1 MSDSETAAAR
11 TEDRSPSASVSPGPP
26 PAAAP
31 PPPRADEG
39 GAEKGGLLRFLLFAV
54 LVVPLGVLV
63 VAAMIVLIGGLSVP
77 LGLLGLA
84 LVFRENRAYKFVMSG
99 RYLRYRRVNLIA
111 SVCIAI
117 GVMALIAVYSIMSG
131 FQKELRDSI
140 RGTYSHV
147 VVKRDR
153 LSAPASPSAT
163 DEIAALVRSSAHVK
177 EVAPRIPTFGI
188 IGTRGTFTA
197 GSQQLTT
204 SGILIFG
211 VDPAKERGATSFRE
225 GLEKVLNTRPSLA
238 VASLDD
244 PFAAAEKYSE
254 AAGGAPKP
262 GVILGEFLARQL
274 DVGRGDVISLGSFS
288 FGEDGEIVHRTGR
301 FVFVGAYKSDMHD
314 YDAAVVFMPFA
325 AAEEF
330 LGKGTRYPDVEL
342 YVGLDDY
349 SNAAAVKADLSEK
362 LRTRRYAVETWEDRQ
377 RNFLKAVETEKRM
390 MAIILCF
397 IVIVA
402 AGSILAIQTMMVVE
416 KTRDIG
422 ILKALGGTTRGIQS
436 IFLLNGLSIGIL
448 GAVLGLVLG
457 LVVTD
462 NINPIHDLIGRL
474 TGYRV
479 FSPEIYVFDRIPTN
493 FEPLAIALFTVGTV
507 IVSVAA
513 SLYPAFRASRMNAVE
528 ALRYE

>member
-1 MSDSETAAAR
+1 
-11 TEDRSPSASVSPGPP
+11 
-26 PAAAP
+26 
-31 PPPRADEG
+31 
-39 GAEKGGLLRFLLFAV
+39 
-54 LVVPLGVLV
+54 
-63 VAAMIVLIGGLSVP
+63 
-77 LGLLGLA
+77 
-84 LVFRENRAYKFVMSG
+84 
-99 RYLRYRRVNLIA
+99 VNLIA

-147 VVKRDR
+147 IVKRDEM
-153 LSAPASPSAT
+153 SAPASPSAT
-163 DEIAALVRSSAHVK
+163 EDIMEIVRSSAHVK
-177 EVAPRIPTFGI
+177 EVAPRIPSFGM
-188 IGTRGTFTA
+188 IGTQGTFTA
-197 GSQQLTT
+197 GTQQLTT

-211 VDPAKERGATSFRE
+211 IDPSRERGATSFRE
-225 GLEKVLNTRPSLA
+225 GLVRAAAARPSHA
-238 VASLDD
+238 VENVDD
-244 PFAAAEKYSE
+244 PFAAALRYGE

-262 GVILGEFLARQL
+262 GVVLGDFLASKLKVR
-274 DVGRGDVISLGSFS
+274 RGDVITLGSFA
-288 FGEDGEIVHRTGR
+288 FGPDGDVVERSGR
-301 FVFVGAYKSDMHD
+301 FFYTGAYKSDMHD
-314 YDAAVVFMPFA
+314 YDAAVVFMPFS

-330 LGKGTRYPDVEL
+330 LGKGFRYPDVEL

-349 SNAAAVKADLSEK
+349 SNAAAVKAELAEK
-362 LRTRRYAVETWEDRQ
+362 LRSRRYAVETWEDRQ
-377 RNFLKAVETEKRM
+377 QNFLKAVETEKRM

-422 ILKALGGTTRGIQS
+422 ILKALGGTTKGIQS

-457 LVVTD
+457 LIVTD
-462 NINPIHDLIGRL
+462 NINPIHDFIGRL

-493 FEPLAIALFTVGTV
+493 FEPFAIALFTVGTV
-507 IVSVAA
+507 VVSVAA
-513 SLYPAFRASRMNAVE
+513 SLYPAFRASRLKPVE

>member
-1 MSDSETAAAR
+1 MSDGESAVARAA
-11 TEDRSPSASVSPGPP
+11 EPASGASP
-26 PAAAP
+26 PAPAAP
-31 PPPRADEG
+31 PPAPRRAGLADDG
-39 GAEKGGLLRFLLFAV
+39 RPDLGLFRFLVVAA
-54 LVVPLGVLV
+54 LVVPLGVLA
-63 VAAMIVLIGGLSVP
+63 VALMIVFIGALSIP

-84 LVFRENRAYKFVMSG
+84 AVFRENRAYKFVMSA

-140 RGTYSHV
+140 RGTYSHLI
-147 VVKRDR
+147 VKRDDG
-153 LSAPASPSAT
+153 SAAPSPTTTAELASL
-163 DEIAALVRSSAHVK
+163 IRSNPDVK
-177 EVAPRIPTFGI
+177 EVAPRISSFGM

-197 GSQQLTT
+197 GSKDLTT

-211 VDPAKERGATSFRE
+211 VDPARESGATSFRA
-225 GLEKVLNTRPSLA
+225 GLERIRAERPSIA
-238 VASLDD
+238 VQDLDD
-244 PFAAAEKYSE
+244 PFGAAARYSE
-254 AAGGAPKP
+254 EEGGAPKA
-262 GVILGEFLARQL
+262 GVILGEWLARNL
-274 DVGRGDVISLGSFS
+274 RVRLGDVITLASLA
-288 FGEDGEIVHRTGR
+288 FGADGQFDQRIAR
-301 FVFVGAYKSDMHD
+301 FYFVGAYKADMHD
-314 YDAAVVFMPFA
+314 YDASVVFMPFS

-330 LGKGTRYPDVEL
+330 FGKGTKYPDVEL
-342 YVGLDDY
+342 YVGLEDY
-349 SNAAAVKADLSEK
+349 SHAAAVKADLTERLSK
-362 LRTRRYAVETWEDRQ
+362 KRYAVQTWEERQ
-377 RNFLKAVETEKRM
+377 QVFLKAVETEKRM

-422 ILKALGGTTRGIQS
+422 ILKALGGTTKGIQS

-457 LVVTD
+457 LIVTD
-462 NINPIHDLIGRL
+462 NINPIHDFIGRV

-479 FSPEIYVFDRIPTN
+479 FTSEIYVFDAIPTN
-493 FEPLAIALFTVGTV
+493 FEPLAIALFTAGTV
-507 IVSVAA
+507 LVSVAA
-513 SLYPAFRASRMNAVE
+513 SLYPAFRASRLNPVE